1 MKVFFF
7 PVSLVVVQLLS
18 VVFTQQASQ
27 LAPHSAAYTNYFQ
40 RGCLERSSAA
50 VIPLDTSGS
59 LTGLRGPIS
68 KLLSLSTDILERFE
82 DVQYHLTLLI
92 PCHLFYFLSTAY
104 LETTNRPTGR
114 ATTTPSID
122 LTSSVTSSET
132 SSATSQPSC
141 RPTARKSSSNF
152 KFNIFNRNLGIIVGI
167 VVVGIFVI
175 VLIRKLYK
183 DCWVAKRTST

>member
-7 PVSLVVVQLLS
+7 PVCLVVVQLLS
-18 VVFTQQASQ
+18 VVVTQQASQ
-27 LAPHSAAYTNYFQ
+27 LALQSAAYTNYFQ
-40 RGCLERSSAA
+40 RGCLERSTAA
-50 VIPLDTSGS
+50 VIPLHTSGS

-68 KLLSLSTDILERFE
+68 KLSLSTDILERFE
-82 DVQYHLTLLI
+82 DVQHHLTLLI

-104 LETTNRPTGR
+104 AETTNRPTGR

-141 RPTARKSSSNF
+141 RPTGRKSSSNF

-175 VLIRKLYK
+175 VLVRKLYK
-183 DCWVAKRTST
+183 ECWVAKRTNT